1 MLGDTSGAISIDR
14 HRGDDLSFSDA
25 VWYKCKRLTLPEMR
39 RLYWCRYRGM
49 IVGVCNLNWS
59 NSKVNNLGSV
69 SVSLFCCISQEAFS
83 YRH

>member
-39 RLYWCRYRGM
+39 RLY
-49 IVGVCNLNWS
+49 
-59 NSKVNNLGSV
+59 
-69 SVSLFCCISQEAFS
+69 
-83 YRH
+83 